1 MQAVEPIGGDEQQK
15 TVRRDGRATPAGQ
28 TRQQR
33 LFQQA
38 RQMEIQGRG
47 SDPLHQLNRLLPVLA
62 VDTHLVPV
70 DRWSCGQAEGRDDAV
85 GAVGVIQ
92 GLRIHLAELMALS
105 IGT

>member
-1 MQAVEPIGGDEQQK
+1 
-15 TVRRDGRATPAGQ
+15 
-28 TRQQR
+28 
-33 LFQQA
+33 
-38 RQMEIQGRG
+38 MEIQGRG

-92 GLRIHLAELMALS
+92 SLRIHLAELMAPG
-105 IGT
+105 IGA